1 MATSRWGRFFGR
13 GRDDERPAETVPPA
27 YTGIGAPRAYDAPA
41 GAPGYGTAGY
51 GMTPMRTPY
60 EEAVRERRAADHK
73 VAEFE
78 RFDAQLSVQI
88 HAAQQAERHEYV
100 RELLSRQRS
109 VRSRLEEAELR
120 RNRLVAREDELGA
133 SLPPG
138 QAPSGRR

>member
-13 GRDDERPAETVPPA
+13 GRDDDRTADTAPPA
-27 YTGIGAPRAYDAPA
+27 YTGIGAPRAYEAPT
-41 GAPGYGTAGY
+41 GAPGHGTAGY
-51 GMTPMRTPY
+51 GVTPMRTPY
-60 EEAVRERRAADHK
+60 EEAVRQRKAADHQ

-78 RFDAQLSVQI
+78 RFDAKLTAQI

-120 RNRLVAREDELGA
+120 RNRLVAAEDEAGA
-133 SLPPG
+133 SLPRP
-138 QAPSGRR
+138 PR